1 MPRCTDVHHSGFEPV
16 ARGVARRRPS
26 RVVYSP
32 LSVKRVI
39 VRALAVIGL
48 VPARRYHEA
57 SRRATE
63 LTRDR
68 DDWKKR
74 ATKLARRERTLE
86 HQAHELERQLKKMQR
101 QARPIADGDLTVMQ
115 TRLTET
121 ERALTLA
128 REHLNA
134 IEVKL
139 EILEGAAN
147 VLDARTRTQ
156 VIGST
161 AG

>member
-1 MPRCTDVHHSGFEPV
+1 VKN
-16 ARGVARRRPS
+16 
-26 RVVYSP
+26 VV
-32 LSVKRVI
+32 VK
-39 VRALAVIGL
+39 ALAALGL
-48 VPARRYHEA
+48 VPARRYDEM
-57 SRRATE
+57 SRRLRD

-74 ATKLARRERTLE
+74 AVKASRRERTLE
-86 HQAHELERQLKKMQR
+86 EHGRELARQLKKLQR
-101 QARPIADGDLTVMQ
+101 QARPVAEGDLTAMQ
-115 TRLTET
+115 TRLADT

-147 VLDARTRTQ
+147 VLDARTRMAPQHRPDKTGAA
-156 VIGST
+156 VP
-161 AG
+161 

>member
-1 MPRCTDVHHSGFEPV
+1 
-16 ARGVARRRPS
+16 
-26 RVVYSP
+26 
-32 LSVKRVI
+32 VKRVI
-39 VRALAVIGL
+39 VRALAAIGL
-48 VPARRYHEA
+48 VPARRYHEV
-57 SRRATE
+57 SRRANE

-86 HQAHELERQLKKMQR
+86 QQTRDLERQLKKQLRR
-101 QARPIADGDLTVMQ
+101 QGRPADGRVMADVPDGDLAALQ
-115 TRLTET
+115 ARLADT

-128 REHLNA
+128 RDQLNA

-147 VLDARTRTQ
+147 VLDARTRVAPQRQPDKTGAA
-156 VIGST
+156 VS
-161 AG
+161 

>member
-1 MPRCTDVHHSGFEPV
+1 VSHKVSEF
-16 ARGVARRRPS
+16 AR
-26 RVVYSP
+26 
-32 LSVKRVI
+32 
-39 VRALAVIGL
+39 
-48 VPARRYHEA
+48 H
-57 SRRATE
+57 
-63 LTRDR
+63 R

-74 ATKLARRERTLE
+74 AIKLARRERALE
-86 HQAHELERQLKKMQR
+86 RHTRDLERQLKKQLRRQRSTPTVAHAPTVNYENDLVAMQS
-101 QARPIADGDLTVMQ
+101 
-115 TRLTET
+115 RLAET

-128 REHLNA
+128 REHLSA